1 MGRLSRGGFS
11 AKCLRGRETWS
22 ERDKR
27 AAIITEEFNVF
38 GQIFA
43 IFTVFFSVS
52 VEFGLIIEGGE
63 KKTELNLVQVPILD
77 KKTTQNCDISKG

>member
-52 VEFGLIIEGGE
+52 VGFGLIIEGGE
-63 KKTELNLVQVPILD
+63 KKKQ
-77 KKTTQNCDISKG
+77 S